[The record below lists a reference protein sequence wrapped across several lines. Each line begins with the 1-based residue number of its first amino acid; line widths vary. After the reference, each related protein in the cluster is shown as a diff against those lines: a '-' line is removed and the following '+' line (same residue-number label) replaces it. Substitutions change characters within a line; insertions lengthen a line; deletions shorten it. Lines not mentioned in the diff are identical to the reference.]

1 MDYMESTQ
9 KTHSLLV
16 EKYRPNNL
24 ENYVGNENIKKSIS
38 KYLEQNDIQNLIF
51 YGPAGTGKTTLAKL
65 IVNNLD
71 CESIYINASDERGI
85 ETIRDKVQSFA
96 SVASFKPLKVV
107 ILDEADFL
115 TIQAQAS
122 LRNII
127 ETFSRT
133 TRFIMTCN
141 FVERI
146 IDPLQSRCQVLKIVP
161 PTKKDV
167 AKHLNWICNE
177 ESITHEIN
185 DLVPLVNQYYPDL
198 RKCIN
203 TIQLS
208 TQDGML
214 NLDQSVLVSS
224 NYIDKVIDELKGKSN
239 FKTIRQIIADANVSD
254 YEELFKTLYERSSEY
269 LPGKEGTVAIL
280 VNDHQYKANF
290 RIDKEINTMSLI
302 SNFIGRWVK
311 EYRNWKQRIF
321 ISTCYKFR
329 YFT

>member
-1 MDYMESTQ
+1 MASTEN
-9 KTHSLLV
+9 SLLV
-16 EKYRPNNL
+16 EKYRPSKL

-38 KYLEQNDIQNLIF
+38 KYLDQNDIQNLIF

-65 IVNNLD
+65 CVQNLD
-71 CESIYINASDERGI
+71 CDHLYINASDERGI

-208 TQDGML
+208 TVDGGANDL
-214 NLDQSVLVSS
+214 YLRLDQSILVSS
-224 NYIDKVIDELKGKSN
+224 NYIDKVINALSEGSKHNKIDCYN
-239 FKTIRQIIADANVSD
+239 DIRQIIADANVD
-254 YEELFKTLYERSSEY
+254 DFDELFKALYERTSEY
-269 LPGKEGTVAIL
+269 LQDKEGTAAIL
-280 VNDHQYKANF
+280 INEHQYKANF
-290 RIDKEINTMSLI
+290 RIDKEINIMSLI
-302 SNFIGRWVK
+302 QNLINNK
-311 EYRNWKQRIF
+311 
-321 ISTCYKFR
+321 
-329 YFT
+329 

>member
-1 MDYMESTQ
+1 MGSSEN
-9 KTHSLLV
+9 SLLV
-16 EKYRPNNL
+16 EKFRPNKL

-38 KYLEQNDIQNLIF
+38 KYLDQNDIQNLIF

-65 IVNNLD
+65 IVKNLD
-71 CESIYINASDERGI
+71 CDHLYINASDERGI
-85 ETIRDKVQSFA
+85 ETIRDKVQGFA
-96 SVASFKPLKVV
+96 SVASFKPIKVV

-167 AKHLNWICNE
+167 AKHLHWICNE
-177 ESITHEIN
+177 ESITHELN

-208 TQDGML
+208 TQDNTL
-214 NLDQSVLVSS
+214 KLDQSVLVSS
-224 NYIDKVIDELKGKSN
+224 NYIDKVITELKGKAN
-239 FKTIRQIIADANVSD
+239 FKTIRQIIADANVD
-254 YEELFKTLYERSSEY
+254 DFDELFKTLYERASEY

-280 VNDHQYKANF
+280 INDHQYKANF

-302 SNFIGRWVK
+302 SNLINNK
-311 EYRNWKQRIF
+311 
-321 ISTCYKFR
+321 
-329 YFT
+329 

>member
-1 MDYMESTQ
+1 MANSEN
-9 KTHSLLV
+9 SLLV
-16 EKYRPNNL
+16 EKYRPIKL
-24 ENYVGNENIKKSIS
+24 ENYVGNKNIKKSIS
-38 KYLEQNDIQNLIF
+38 SYLEQNDIQNLIF
-51 YGPAGTGKTTLAKL
+51 YGSAGTGKTTLAKL
-65 IVNNLD
+65 IVKNLD
-71 CESIYINASDERGI
+71 CDHIYINASDERGI
-85 ETIRDKVQSFA
+85 ETIRDKVSGFA
-96 SVASFKPLKVV
+96 SVASFKTLKVV

-167 AKHLNWICNE
+167 AKHLNWICKE
-177 ESITHEIN
+177 ESIKHDIN

-208 TQDGML
+208 TQDNIL
-214 NLDQSVLVSS
+214 KLDKSILVSS
-224 NYIDKVIDELKGKSN
+224 NYIDKVIDKLKQDKDT
-239 FKTIRQIIADANVSD
+239 FKEIRQIIADANVD
-254 YEELFKTLYERSSEY
+254 DFDELFRVLYERASEY
-269 LPGKEGTVAIL
+269 VFAKEGTIATLI
-280 VNDHQYKANF
+280 NDHQYKANF
-290 RIDKEINTMSLI
+290 RIDKEINVMSLI
-302 SNFIGRWVK
+302 NNIINNK
-311 EYRNWKQRIF
+311 
-321 ISTCYKFR
+321 
-329 YFT
+329 

>member
-1 MDYMESTQ
+1 MGSSH

-16 EKYRPNNL
+16 ERYRPTKL

-65 IVNNLD
+65 CVQNLD
-71 CESIYINASDERGI
+71 CDYLYINASDERGI

-133 TRFIMTCN
+133 TRFILTCN
-141 FVERI
+141 YVERI
-146 IDPLQSRCQVLKIVP
+146 IDPLQSRCHVLKIVP
-161 PTKKDV
+161 PTKIDV
-167 AKHLNWICNE
+167 AKHLAWILNQE
-177 ESITHEIN
+177 DIGYNPEDIK
-185 DLVPLVNQYYPDL
+185 LVVNQYYPDL

-203 TIQLS
+203 TLQLANAKVEDELHPTNYMNVIRLDKS
-208 TQDGML
+208 T
-214 NLDQSVLVSS
+214 LVSS
-224 NYIDKVIDELKGKSN
+224 NYIDKVITELKGKAD
-239 FKTIRQIIADANVSD
+239 FKTIRQIIADANVD
-254 YEELFKTLYERSSEY
+254 DFDELFKALYERASEY
-269 LPGKEGTVAIL
+269 LPGKEGTASIL
-280 VNDHQYKANF
+280 INEHQYKANF

-302 SNFIGRWVK
+302 QNLINNK
-311 EYRNWKQRIF
+311 
-321 ISTCYKFR
+321 
-329 YFT
+329 

>member
-1 MDYMESTQ
+1 MNNKEN
-9 KTHSLLV
+9 SLLN
-16 EKYRPNNL
+16 ERYRPL
-24 ENYVGNENIKKSIS
+24 TLDKFVGNEHLKTAIS
-38 KYLEQNDIQNLIF
+38 GYLEKNDILNFIF
-51 YGPAGTGKTTLAKL
+51 YGPAGCGKTTLAKL
-65 IVNNLD
+65 IVNNLECD
-71 CESIYINASDERGI
+71 YLYINASDERGI
-85 ETIRDKVQSFA
+85 ETIRDKVQGFA
-96 SVASFKPLKVV
+96 STISFEPIKVV

-141 FVERI
+141 YVERI

-161 PTKKDV
+161 PTKQDV
-167 AKHLNWICNE
+167 ARHLSWILDQE
-177 ESITHEIN
+177 KVRYKIQ

-208 TQDGML
+208 TLDNQL
-214 NLDQSVLVSS
+214 KLDQSLLVSS
-224 NYIDKVIDELKGKSN
+224 NYIDKVINELSSKPD
-239 FKTIRQIIADANVSD
+239 FKVIRQIIADSNSD
-254 YEELFKTLYERSSEY
+254 DFDELFRALYDRASEY

-280 VNDHQYKANF
+280 INEHQYKANF

-302 SNFIGRWVK
+302 SNLINNK
-311 EYRNWKQRIF
+311 
-321 ISTCYKFR
+321 
-329 YFT
+329 

>member
-1 MDYMESTQ
+1 MANSEN
-9 KTHSLLV
+9 SLLV
-16 EKYRPNNL
+16 EKYRPIKL
-24 ENYVGNENIKKSIS
+24 ENYVGNKNIKKSIS
-38 KYLEQNDIQNLIF
+38 SYLEQNDIQNLIF
-51 YGPAGTGKTTLAKL
+51 YGSAGTGKTTLAKL
-65 IVNNLD
+65 IVKNLD
-71 CESIYINASDERGI
+71 CDHIYINASDERGI
-85 ETIRDKVQSFA
+85 ETIRDKVSSFA

-167 AKHLNWICNE
+167 AKHLNWICKE
-177 ESITHEIN
+177 ESIKHDIN

-208 TQDGML
+208 TQDNIL
-214 NLDQSVLVSS
+214 KLDKSILVSS
-224 NYIDKVIDELKGKSN
+224 NYIDKVIDKLKQDKDT
-239 FKTIRQIIADANVSD
+239 FKEIRQIIADANVD
-254 YEELFKTLYERSSEY
+254 DFDELFRALYERASEY
-269 LPGKEGTVAIL
+269 VFAKEGTIATLI
-280 VNDHQYKANF
+280 NDHQYKANF
-290 RIDKEINTMSLI
+290 RIDKEINVMSLI
-302 SNFIGRWVK
+302 NNIINNK
-311 EYRNWKQRIF
+311 
-321 ISTCYKFR
+321 
-329 YFT
+329 

>member
-1 MDYMESTQ
+1 MANTE
-9 KTHSLLV
+9 HSLLV
-16 EKYRPNNL
+16 EKYRPKTLN
-24 ENYVGNENIKKSIS
+24 NYVGNENIKKSIS
-38 KYLEQNDIQNLIF
+38 AYLNQNDIQNFIF
-51 YGPAGTGKTTLAKL
+51 YGPAGTGKTTLAKI
-65 IVNNLD
+65 IVNSLD
-71 CESIYINASDERGI
+71 CDHLYINASDERGI
-85 ETIRDKVQSFA
+85 ETIRDKVSSFA

-167 AKHLNWICNE
+167 AKHLHWICNE
-177 ESITHEIN
+177 ELITHELN

-208 TQDGML
+208 TQDNIL
-214 NLDQSVLVSS
+214 KLDQSVLVSS
-224 NYIDKVIDELKGKSN
+224 NYIDKVITALTNKSKFN
-239 FKTIRQIIADANVSD
+239 DIRQIIADANVD
-254 YEELFKTLYERSSEY
+254 DFDELFKALYERASEY
-269 LPGKEGTVAIL
+269 LPGKEGTASIL
-280 VNDHQYKANF
+280 INEHQYKANF

-302 SNFIGRWVK
+302 QNLINNK
-311 EYRNWKQRIF
+311 
-321 ISTCYKFR
+321 
-329 YFT
+329 

>member
-1 MDYMESTQ
+1 MENME
-9 KTHSLLV
+9 HSLLV
-16 EKYRPNNL
+16 EKYRPKTLN
-24 ENYVGNENIKKSIS
+24 NYVGNENIKKSIS
-38 KYLEQNDIQNLIF
+38 AYLNQNDIQNFIF
-51 YGPAGTGKTTLAKL
+51 YGPAGTGKTTLAKI
-65 IVNNLD
+65 IVNSLD
-71 CESIYINASDERGI
+71 CDYLYINASDERGI
-85 ETIRDKVQSFA
+85 ETIRDKVSSFA

-167 AKHLNWICNE
+167 AKHLNWILQQ
-177 ESITHEIN
+177 ESIKHNID

-208 TQDGML
+208 TQDNIL
-214 NLDQSVLVSS
+214 ILDQSILVSS
-224 NYIDKVIDELKGKSN
+224 NYIDKVIIELTKGNKVSSFN
-239 FKTIRQIIADANVSD
+239 TIRQIIADANVD
-254 YEELFKTLYERSSEY
+254 DFDELFRSLYDRSSEY
-269 LPGKEGTVAIL
+269 YKDKEGTATVAI
-280 VNDHQYKANF
+280 NEHQYKANF
-290 RIDKEINTMSLI
+290 RIDKEINIMSLI
-302 SNFIGRWVK
+302 QTLIK
-311 EYRNWKQRIF
+311 
-321 ISTCYKFR
+321 YK
-329 YFT
+329 

>member
-1 MDYMESTQ
+1 MVSLDN
-9 KTHSLLV
+9 SLLV
-16 EKYRPNNL
+16 ERYRPSKL

-38 KYLEQNDIQNLIF
+38 KYLEQNDILNLIF

-65 IVNNLD
+65 CVQNLNCD
-71 CESIYINASDERGI
+71 HLYINASDERGI
-85 ETIRDKVQSFA
+85 ETIRDKVQGFA

-167 AKHLNWICNE
+167 AKHLAGILDK
-177 ESITHEIN
+177 ESISFEIN

-208 TQDGML
+208 TQDNIL
-214 NLDQSVLVSS
+214 KLDQSVLVSS
-224 NYIDKVIDELKGKSN
+224 NYIDKIITALSN
-239 FKTIRQIIADANVSD
+239 KAKFNDIRQIIADSNND
-254 YEELFKTLYERSSEY
+254 DFDELFRALYERSSEY
-269 LPGKEGTVAIL
+269 LPGKEGTAAIL
-280 VNDHQYKANF
+280 INEHQYKANF
-290 RIDKEINTMSLI
+290 RIDKEINIMSLI
-302 SNFIGRWVK
+302 QQILNNK
-311 EYRNWKQRIF
+311 
-321 ISTCYKFR
+321 
-329 YFT
+329 

>member
-1 MDYMESTQ
+1 MANTE
-9 KTHSLLV
+9 HSLLV
-16 EKYRPNNL
+16 EKYRPKTLN
-24 ENYVGNENIKKSIS
+24 NYVGNENIKKSIS
-38 KYLEQNDIQNLIF
+38 AYLNQNDIQNFIF
-51 YGPAGTGKTTLAKL
+51 YGPAGTGKTTLAKI
-65 IVNNLD
+65 IVNSLD
-71 CESIYINASDERGI
+71 CDHLYINASDERGI
-85 ETIRDKVQSFA
+85 ETIRDKVSSFA

-177 ESITHEIN
+177 ESIIHKIN

-208 TQDGML
+208 T
-214 NLDQSVLVSS
+214 LDNKLQLDKSILVSS
-224 NYIDKVIDELKGKSN
+224 NYIDKVITVLSN
-239 FKTIRQIIADANVSD
+239 KPNFNDVRQIIADANVD
-254 YEELFKTLYERSSEY
+254 DFDELFRALYERSSEY
-269 LPGKEGTVAIL
+269 SLGKEGTIAIL
-280 VNDHQYKANF
+280 INEHQYKANF
-290 RIDKEINTMSLI
+290 RIDKEINIMSLI
-302 SNFIGRWVK
+302 QQIINNK
-311 EYRNWKQRIF
+311 
-321 ISTCYKFR
+321 
-329 YFT
+329 

>member
-1 MDYMESTQ
+1 MENLG
-9 KTHSLLV
+9 HSLLV
-16 EKYRPNNL
+16 EKYRPDKL
-24 ENYVGNENIKKSIS
+24 ENFVGNENIKKSIS

-65 IVNNLD
+65 IIKNLD
-71 CESIYINASDERGI
+71 CDHIYINASDERGI
-85 ETIRDKVQSFA
+85 ETIRDKVSGFA

-146 IDPLQSRCQVLKIVP
+146 IDPLQSRCQVLKIIP
-161 PTKKDV
+161 PSKKDA
-167 AKHLNWICNE
+167 AKHLVKILNE
-177 ESITHEIN
+177 EKISYTSQDIKVI
-185 DLVPLVNQYYPDL
+185 VNQYYPDL

-203 TIQLS
+203 TIQLN
-208 TQDGML
+208 TLREEDEMHPTNYMVTL
-214 NLDQSVLVSS
+214 KLDKSVLVSS
-224 NYIDKVIDELKGKSN
+224 TYIKEIISELNKPKPN
-239 FKTIRQIIADANVSD
+239 FKEIRQIIANANVD
-254 YEELFKTLYERSSEY
+254 DFEELFRALYENASSY
-269 LPGKEGTVAIL
+269 LPNKEGTVAIL
-280 VNDHQYKANF
+280 VNDHQYKSNF

-302 SNFIGRWVK
+302 QNIINNK
-311 EYRNWKQRIF
+311 
-321 ISTCYKFR
+321 
-329 YFT
+329 

>member
-1 MDYMESTQ
+1 MANSEN
-9 KTHSLLV
+9 SLLV
-16 EKYRPNNL
+16 EKYRPTKL
-24 ENYVGNENIKKSIS
+24 ENYVGNNSIKIKIS

-65 IVNNLD
+65 IVKNLD
-71 CESIYINASDERGI
+71 CDHLYINASDERGI
-85 ETIRDKVQSFA
+85 ETIRDKVSGFA
-96 SVASFKPLKVV
+96 SVASFKPIKVV

-146 IDPLQSRCQVLKIVP
+146 IDPLQSRCHVLKVVP

-167 AKHLNWICNE
+167 AKHLAWIMDQEGIGFEMNE
-177 ESITHEIN
+177 LGAIVT
-185 DLVPLVNQYYPDL
+185 QYYPDL

-208 TQDGML
+208 TQDSML
-214 NLDQSVLVSS
+214 NLDKSVLVSS
-224 NYIDKVIDELKGKSN
+224 NYIDQIIDELSHKGTRLKI
-239 FKTIRQIIADANVSD
+239 IRQIIADANVDD
-254 YEELFKTLYERSSEY
+254 YEELFRTLYERASEY

-280 VNDHQYKANF
+280 VNDHQYKSNF
-290 RIDKEINTMSLI
+290 RIDKEINAISLI
-302 SNFIGRWVK
+302 SNIINNK
-311 EYRNWKQRIF
+311 
-321 ISTCYKFR
+321 
-329 YFT
+329 

>member
-1 MDYMESTQ
+1 MANTE
-9 KTHSLLV
+9 HSLLV
-16 EKYRPNNL
+16 EKYRPKTLN
-24 ENYVGNENIKKSIS
+24 NYVGNENIKKSIS
-38 KYLEQNDIQNLIF
+38 AYLNQNDIQNFIF
-51 YGPAGTGKTTLAKL
+51 YGPAGTGKTTLAKI
-65 IVNNLD
+65 IVNSLD
-71 CESIYINASDERGI
+71 CDYLYINASDERGI
-85 ETIRDKVQSFA
+85 ETIRDKVSSFA

-167 AKHLNWICNE
+167 AKHLNWILQQ
-177 ESITHEIN
+177 ESIKHNID

-208 TQDGML
+208 TQDNVL
-214 NLDQSVLVSS
+214 ILDQSILVSS
-224 NYIDKVIDELKGKSN
+224 NYIDKVIIELTKGNKVSSFN
-239 FKTIRQIIADANVSD
+239 TIRQIIADANVD
-254 YEELFKTLYERSSEY
+254 DFDELFRALYDRSSEY
-269 LPGKEGTVAIL
+269 YKDKEGTATVAI
-280 VNDHQYKANF
+280 NEHQYKANF
-290 RIDKEINTMSLI
+290 RIDKEINIMSLI
-302 SNFIGRWVK
+302 QTLIK
-311 EYRNWKQRIF
+311 
-321 ISTCYKFR
+321 YK
-329 YFT
+329 

>member
-1 MDYMESTQ
+1 MANSE
-9 KTHSLLV
+9 HSLLV
-16 EKYRPNNL
+16 EKYRPKALN
-24 ENYVGNENIKKSIS
+24 NYVGNENIKKSIS
-38 KYLEQNDIQNLIF
+38 AYLNQNDIQNFIF
-51 YGPAGTGKTTLAKL
+51 YGPAGTGKTTLAKI
-65 IVNNLD
+65 IVNTLD
-71 CESIYINASDERGI
+71 CDHLYINASDERGI
-85 ETIRDKVQSFA
+85 ETIRDKVSSFA

-141 FVERI
+141 FIERI

-208 TQDGML
+208 TVDGEANDL
-214 NLDQSVLVSS
+214 YLRLDQSILVSS
-224 NYIDKVIDELKGKSN
+224 NYIDKVITELKDKAD
-239 FKTIRQIIADANVSD
+239 FKTIRQIIADANVD
-254 YEELFKTLYERSSEY
+254 DFDELFKALYERASEY
-269 LPGKEGTVAIL
+269 LPGKEGTAAIL
-280 VNDHQYKANF
+280 INEHQYKANF

-302 SNFIGRWVK
+302 QNLINNK
-311 EYRNWKQRIF
+311 
-321 ISTCYKFR
+321 
-329 YFT
+329 

>member
-1 MDYMESTQ
+1 MVNTEN
-9 KTHSLLV
+9 SLLV
-16 EKYRPNNL
+16 EKYRPSKL
-24 ENYVGNENIKKSIS
+24 ETYVGNENIKKSIS

-65 IVNNLD
+65 CVQNLD
-71 CESIYINASDERGI
+71 CDHLYINASDERGI
-85 ETIRDKVQSFA
+85 ETIRDKVQGFA

-167 AKHLNWICNE
+167 AKHLNWILQQE
-177 ESITHEIN
+177 HIEHDIN

-208 TQDGML
+208 TVDGGANDL
-214 NLDQSVLVSS
+214 YLKLDHSILVSS
-224 NYIDKVIDELKGKSN
+224 NYIDKVINALSEGSKHNKIDCYN
-239 FKTIRQIIADANVSD
+239 DIRQIIADANVD
-254 YEELFKTLYERSSEY
+254 DFDELFKALYERASEY
-269 LPGKEGTVAIL
+269 LQNKEGTATIL
-280 VNDHQYKANF
+280 INEHQYKANF

-302 SNFIGRWVK
+302 QNLINNK
-311 EYRNWKQRIF
+311 
-321 ISTCYKFR
+321 
-329 YFT
+329 